1 LTTLAEAS
9 EYSSS
14 RLKKISDTP
23 VLDTQVLLAHILG
36 KTRSWVLAHPE
47 HQLIPQEIK
56 EFYKALKEL
65 ESGIPL
71 PYVLGSWEFFSLE
84 FKLTPDVLIP
94 RPETELLVEQAID
107 WLHEHPGRRRGVD
120 VGTGSGCI
128 AVTLAH
134 EVSDLALAASDISM
148 QALRVAQVNA
158 SRHQVNERIQ
168 FIQADLLPHTSK
180 GYDLICANLPYIPTS
195 TLKKL
200 KVYGREPS
208 QALDGG
214 ADGLDIISRLLEQS
228 RSQLVP
234 GGILLLEIEAAQ
246 GEATMAL
253 AERLFPGAQVE
264 LSADLAGH
272 DRILAIKM
280 IK

>member
-1 LTTLAEAS
+1 MTTLAEAS
-9 EYSSS
+9 EYSVQ

-23 VLDTQVLLAHILG
+23 QLDTQVLLAHILG

-47 HQLIPQEIK
+47 HQFTQREKK
-56 EFYKALKEL
+56 EYFQALKEL

-71 PYVLGSWEFFSLE
+71 PYVLGSWEFYGLE

-94 RPETELLVEQAID
+94 RPETELLVERAID
-107 WLHEHPGRRRGVD
+107 WLQEHPGQRWGMD

-128 AVTLAH
+128 AVSLAH
-134 EVSDLALAASDISM
+134 EVRDLALAASDLSM
-148 QALRVAQVNA
+148 AALRVALANA
-158 SRHQVNERIQ
+158 RRHQVDKRIQ
-168 FIQADLLPHTSK
+168 FIQADLIPPTSK

-200 KVYGREPS
+200 KVYGHEPS

-214 ADGLDIISRLLEQS
+214 ANGLEIITRLLEQS
-228 RSQLVP
+228 RSLLTP
-234 GGILLLEIEAAQ
+234 EGILLVEIEAAQ
-246 GEATMAL
+246 GEAVML
-253 AERLFPGAQVE
+253 QAERLFPGAQVE

-272 DRILAIKM
+272 DRVLSIKM